1 MKNKSVLFGVFIF
14 SIFFSLTAFSQAD
27 IKADSTGL
35 PGDNFSLQGA
45 MDLFSKATSP
55 EDFEKA
61 INDEKNNVNNLDLNG
76 DGEIDYIKVID
87 KKESDVHAIV
97 LQAVISENES
107 QDIAVIEIEMK
118 GKDDAIA
125 QIVGDADIYGKDV
138 YVEPAMEETQN
149 DIRVNGDVKS
159 GPSPFEYKAPVRL
172 YFNVWAWPC
181 VRFIYQPAYIV
192 YVSPWH
198 WHRYPSYWNPWR
210 PMYWHNFYPRS
221 YHYHNH
227 YHVISQPRCYKA
239 RAAYNPH
246 RMTSNT
252 VKVRN
257 EKVVN
262 NYRTT
267 NKIVIRNEGSRGRS
281 VDRADRLDSR
291 SNVDKTSRS
300 DQRTTPKADSRDR
313 QRTQPSDQRQQR
325 SDVRENQRGSSE
337 RNRSEQSTSSQRS
350 EPRTAPSRDNKPQR
364 QERNSH
370 PEKVEKSNSRQ
381 QKSDVKR
388 SERSNSKAPFGQN
401 RSSGQGKRSGRG

>member
-1 MKNKSVLFGVFIF
+1 M
-14 SIFFSLTAFSQAD
+14 SIFLSLSAFSQAD

-45 MDLFSKATSP
+45 MDLFSKAASP
-55 EDFEKA
+55 EAFEKA

-76 DGEIDYIKVID
+76 DGNIDYIKVID
-87 KKESDVHAIV
+87 KKDKDVHAIV

-107 QDIAVIEIEMK
+107 QDIAVIEIEMR

-125 QIVGDADIYGKDV
+125 QIVGDPDIYGKDV
-138 YVEPAMEETQN
+138 YVEPAMDNNTN
-149 DIRVNGDVKS
+149 DVRINGDVKS
-159 GPSPFEYKAPVRL
+159 GPSSSEYRAPVRL

-181 VRFIYQPAYIV
+181 VRYIYEPVYVV

-198 WHRYPSYWNPWR
+198 WHQYPIWWSPWR

-227 YHVISQPRCYKA
+227 YHVISQPRCYQA
-239 RAAYNPH
+239 RAAYYPN

-267 NKIVIRNEGSRGRS
+267 NNIVVRNEGSRGRS

-291 SNVDKTSRS
+291 SNIDKTSRS

-313 QRTQPSDQRQQR
+313 QATQPTDQRQQR
-325 SDVRENQRGSSE
+325 SDVRDNQRGSSE
-337 RNRSEQSTSSQRS
+337 RNRSEQRTSPQRS
-350 EPRTAPSRDNKPQR
+350 EPSTAPQRSNPRTSPSRENKPQR
-364 QERNSH
+364 EERSVQ
-370 PEKVEKSNSRQ
+370 PRKVEKNTQRQ
-381 QKSDVKR
+381 QNRSDVNR
-388 SERSNSKAPFGQN
+388 SDRGSSKAPAPQSRSNSPRRN
-401 RSSGQGKRSGRG
+401 SGRG